1 MWQLPT
7 LRPEEILEYLRK
19 SRTDDP
25 LLSVQEVLAKH
36 EQMLAAWAE
45 KNLPGPIPEENI
57 YREVVSGET
66 IDSRP
71 QVIELLRRVESPKIK
86 AILITEPQRLSRG
99 DLEDIGRLVKIL
111 RYTNTLVITLQYVYD
126 LKDARDRDD
135 FERELKRGNEFLEYQ
150 KRIMNNGKLL
160 SVENGNYIA
169 NRAPY
174 GYRKVVIKD
183 GRRNCHTLEPV
194 PEEAEAVKM
203 IFEMFAQGH
212 GSFYVARKLTEMGLP
227 APDGG
232 EWSPASLAKVRRN
245 EHYIGNVVWG
255 RRKTVKTIEDGEL
268 VMSRPVNHDYIRY
281 KGKHEA
287 IIDQELFDRVQEMRG
302 SAPRVKSRA
311 RCSNPLAG
319 LLFCQCGRF
328 MSRRTYKK
336 KNGDERSAARYI
348 CDHQTVCGTASC
360 TVDEVLVEVVK
371 VLQDAVE
378 DFQVRAVDAAS
389 DQVEQHRQMIARL
402 EQRVESLNQL
412 EISQWEKYTLEKM
425 PKAVFDALNEKLL
438 KEREEV
444 QQALYDARESM
455 PEPVDFEA
463 KRVMFS
469 EALALLQDPDAPV
482 LKKNMMLKQC
492 IERIDYTRK
501 MKDASN
507 RRYGEP
513 EPMELDF
520 HLKI

>member
-1 MWQLPT
+1 MWQLPK
-7 LRPEEILEYLRK
+7 LDPEEIIIYLRK

-25 LLSVQEVLAKH
+25 LLTVEEVLSKH
-36 EQMLAAWAE
+36 EQMLDTWAE
-45 KNLPGPIPEENI
+45 KNLPGPIPEANR
-57 YREVVSGET
+57 YREIVSGET

-71 QVIELLRRVESPKIK
+71 QVQAVLSRVESPKIK
-86 AILITEPQRLSRG
+86 AILIVEPQRLSRG

-111 RYTNTLVITLQYVYD
+111 RYTNTLVITLQYSYD
-126 LKDARDRDD
+126 LRDARDRDD

-160 SVENGNYIA
+160 SVESGNFIA

-174 GYRKVVIKD
+174 GYRKVAVKD
-183 GRRNCHTLEPV
+183 GRRTCYTLEIV
-194 PEEAEAVKM
+194 PEEAEVIKM
-203 IFEMFAQGH
+203 IFEMFAQGA
-212 GSFYVARKLTEMGLP
+212 GSHKVARRLNELGISSPNGALW
-227 APDGG
+227 AP
-232 EWSPASLAKVRRN
+232 ENLSKVRNN
-245 EHYIGNVVWG
+245 EHYLGHVVWG

-268 VMSRPVNHDYIRY
+268 VISRPVSQDYLVY

-287 IIDQELFDRVQEMRG
+287 IIDQELWDRVQEMRG
-302 SAPRVKSRA
+302 KVPKVKSKTK
-311 RCSNPLAG
+311 CSNPLAG

-336 KNGDERSAARYI
+336 KNGEERSAARYI
-348 CDHQTVCGTASC
+348 CDRQTICRTGSC
-360 TVDEVLVEVVK
+360 TVDELMAEVVK
-371 VLQDAVE
+371 VLQEAIE
-378 DFQVRAVDAAS
+378 DFQVRTVDAAS
-389 DQVEQHRQMIARL
+389 DRVEQHRQMIARL
-402 EQRVESLNQL
+402 EQRL
-412 EISQWEKYTLEKM
+412 ETLEKLEVSYWEKYALESM
-425 PKAVFDALNEKLL
+425 PKAVFDTLNEKLL

-444 QQALYDARESM
+444 QQALYDAKESM

-469 EALALLQDPDAPV
+469 EALATLQDPDAPA
-482 LKKNMMLKQC
+482 LQKNILLKQC
-492 IERIDYTRK
+492 IERIDFSRK
-501 MKDASN
+501 QKDEAH

>member
-1 MWQLPT
+1 MWQLPA
-7 LRPEEILEYLRK
+7 LKPEEILEYLRK

-25 LLSVQEVLAKH
+25 LLSVQEVLEKH

-71 QVIELLRRVESPKIK
+71 QVVELLRRVESPKIK

-174 GYRKVVIKD
+174 GYRKIAVKD
-183 GRRNCHTLEPV
+183 GRRTCYTLEIV
-194 PEEAEAVKM
+194 PEEAKVIRM
-203 IFEMFAQGH
+203 IFEMYAQGA
-212 GSFYVARKLTEMGLP
+212 GSHKVARRLNELGFQSP
-227 APDGG
+227 NGGVWAP
-232 EWSPASLAKVRRN
+232 ENLSKVRSN
-245 EHYIGNVVWG
+245 EHYLGHVVWG
-255 RRKTVKTIEDGEL
+255 RRKTVKNIEDGEL
-268 VMSRPVNHDYIRY
+268 VMSRPVSQEYLVY

-287 IIDQELFDRVQEMRG
+287 IIDQELWDRVQEMRG
-302 SAPRVKSRA
+302 KVPKVKSKA
-311 RCSNPLAG
+311 KCSNPLAG

-348 CDHQTVCGTASC
+348 CDHQTTCGTGSC
-360 TVDEVLVEVVK
+360 TVDELLVEVAK
-371 VLQDAVE
+371 VLREAIE
-378 DFQVRAVDAAS
+378 DFQVRATDAAS
-389 DQVEQHRQMIARL
+389 DRVAQHLQMIARL
-402 EQRVESLNQL
+402 EQRVEVLNQL
-412 EISQWEKYTLEKM
+412 EISYWEKYALESM
-425 PKAVFDALNEKLL
+425 PKAVFDKLNEKLL

-469 EALALLQDPDAPV
+469 EALTTLLDPEAPALQ
-482 LKKNMMLKQC
+482 KNILLKQC
-492 IERIDYTRK
+492 IERIDFARK
-501 MKDASN
+501 QKDASS

-520 HLKI
+520 HLKV